1 MAQDLR
7 WTLEYIRADFGREGS
22 FRAQHESGGG
32 DSGAAANFLLPPV
45 SAIDAWRESLN

>member
-32 DSGAAANFLLPPV
+32 DGGAGLLPPV